1 MTKLFLAF
9 AFTWQVFAI
18 AVLNRG
24 ALNTNSPRN
33 RNNPPR
39 RWMSFH

>member
-18 AVLNRG
+18 AVLTCISQTPSVYG
-24 ALNTNSPRN
+24 AV
-33 RNNPPR
+33 
-39 RWMSFH
+39 